1 MIATNKVLRT
11 RIERLILGLT
21 IALYVSFAVLPLSW
35 VVLTSMRT
43 LKQIYRQKDL
53 LTPRDLTFQNY
64 IDLFVKRD
72 MGQWLANTTIVAVS
86 VTLLCLVL
94 AVAAAYSLTRLKFRG
109 AETMAKGVLFLY
121 LLPPALLFIPL
132 YVMLSKMDK
141 LDSLWALLLTYP
153 TFILP
158 FCTWLLMGYF
168 KTIPEELEDAARIDG
183 CSRLKVLYLIVIP
196 LAKPSLVTAVTF
208 SLAEIWREYL
218 YAYIFISSDKLKM
231 VQVGVASLRIGDTM
245 LWGMIMA
252 GAVISTIPP
261 VLLYMFLQKYIVEGM
276 TAGAVKG

>member
-1 MIATNKVLRT
+1 
-11 RIERLILGLT
+11 
-21 IALYVSFAVLPLSW
+21 
-35 VVLTSMRT
+35 MRT

-183 CSRLKVLYLIVIP
+183 CSRFKVLYLIFIAI
-196 LAKPSLVTAVTF
+196 AKTSLV
-208 SLAEIWREYL
+208 
-218 YAYIFISSDKLKM
+218 K
-231 VQVGVASLRIGDTM
+231 GV
-245 LWGMIMA
+245 
-252 GAVISTIPP
+252 
-261 VLLYMFLQKYIVEGM
+261 
-276 TAGAVKG
+276 

>member
-11 RIERLILGLT
+11 RIERLVLGLT
-21 IALYVSFAVLPLSW
+21 IAIYVSFAVLPLSW

-43 LKQIYRQKDL
+43 LTQIYRQKDL

-72 MGQWLANTTIVAVS
+72 MGRWLTNTTIVAVT
-86 VTLLCLVL
+86 VTLLCLIL

>member
-1 MIATNKVLRT
+1 
-11 RIERLILGLT
+11 
-21 IALYVSFAVLPLSW
+21 
-35 VVLTSMRT
+35 
-43 LKQIYRQKDL
+43 
-53 LTPRDLTFQNY
+53 
-64 IDLFVKRD
+64 
-72 MGQWLANTTIVAVS
+72 
-86 VTLLCLVL
+86 
-94 AVAAAYSLTRLKFRG
+94 
-109 AETMAKGVLFLY
+109 
-121 LLPPALLFIPL
+121 
-132 YVMLSKMDK
+132 
-141 LDSLWALLLTYP
+141 
-153 TFILP
+153 
-158 FCTWLLMGYF
+158 MGYF
-168 KTIPEELEDAARIDG
+168 MTIPEELEDAARIDG